1 MNIFVGVGR
10 LTKDVD
16 YKTTNSGKALAN
28 FSIAINRTFKNA
40 NGEYEADF
48 IDCVAWGNTATFI
61 SNYFSKG
68 SKIGITGSVQS
79 RTYEDNNGNKRYVT
93 EINVTNAEFVES
105 KSDNANSAPAPKKN
119 APVTPPAPA
128 DDLDLPFEL

>member
-40 NGEYEADF
+40 NGEYDADF

-61 SNYFSKG
+61 NSYFSKG

-79 RTYEDNNGNKRYVT
+79 RSYEDNNGNKRYVT

-105 KSDNANSAPAPKKN
+105 KNDNANSAPAPKKN
-119 APVTPPAPA
+119 APVTPPDPA
-128 DDLDLPFEL
+128 DDIDLPFEI

>member
-40 NGEYEADF
+40 NGEYDADF

-61 SNYFSKG
+61 NSYFSKG

-93 EINVTNAEFVES
+93 EINVTSAEFVES
-105 KSDNANSAPAPKKN
+105 KNDNANSAPAPKKN

-128 DDLDLPFEL
+128 DAVDLPFEF